1 LMTHL
6 RYNISTMIKRT
17 LKKIGKAILILFLL
31 LLIIP
36 YFIPTDFKKE
46 VPLKPYENSVF
57 FITDSGLRLHTQVY
71 PAVGEEKGKILLIHG
86 LMASTFSYRHNSQA
100 LSEQGYTV
108 IAVDLPG
115 FGYSD
120 KPSDLQYTQT
130 NFAKFMWEML
140 EDYDAKYESTTSWHL
155 VGHSMGATTTL
166 AMALQNKARIIDIT
180 MIDGA
185 VTQGSNNNA
194 WLMGTPI
201 GAWLKVGL
209 RYFLLNEATFKNLLT
224 DVYQGPVPQEA
235 IDGYLAPV
243 TTKGTINGLL
253 QFVKS
258 AKNNQISEVKD
269 LGLKINL
276 IWGGKDTWVPISAM
290 DEIEATL
297 SINKT
302 YVFPSAGHTPHETEA
317 DFNTVLLGMIE

>member
-1 LMTHL
+1 
-6 RYNISTMIKRT
+6 MIKRT
-17 LKKIGKAILILFLL
+17 LKRIGKALLVIILL

-36 YFIPTDFKKE
+36 YFIPTDFTKE
-46 VPLKPYENSVF
+46 VPTKPYENSVF
-57 FITDSGLRLHTQVY
+57 FTTESGLRLHTQVY
-71 PAVGEEKGKILLIHG
+71 PSGGEEKGKILLIHG

-120 KPSDLQYTQT
+120 KPADLQYTQI
-130 NFAKFMWEML
+130 NFAKLMWEML
-140 EDYDAKYESTTSWHL
+140 DDYDANQNSNTPWHL

-166 AMALQNKARIIDIT
+166 AMALQNKADIIDIT

-185 VTQGSNNNA
+185 VTQGSNGNG
-194 WLMGTPI
+194 WLMGTPV

-209 RYFLLNEATFKNLLT
+209 RYFLLNESTFRNLLT

-258 AKNNQISEVKD
+258 AKNTQISEVKD

-276 IWGGKDTWVPISAM
+276 IWGGQDTWVPISAM
-290 DEIEATL
+290 EEIMLTVD
-297 SINKT
+297 INKT

-317 DFNTVLLGMIE
+317 DFNTILLGMIE

>member
-1 LMTHL
+1 MTHL
-6 RYNISTMIKRT
+6 RYNIGTMIKRT

-57 FITDSGLRLHTQVY
+57 FMTDSGLRLHTQVY

-166 AMALQNKARIIDIT
+166 AMALQNKTRIIDIT

-185 VTQGSNNNA
+185 VTQGSNSNA

-258 AKNNQISEVKD
+258 AKNTQISEVKD

-276 IWGGKDTWVPISAM
+276 IWGGNDTWVPISAM
-290 DEIEATL
+290 DEIESTV

-317 DFNTVLLGMIE
+317 DFNSVLLGMIE

>member
-1 LMTHL
+1 
-6 RYNISTMIKRT
+6 MIKRT
-17 LKKIGKAILILFLL
+17 LKKIGKALLILILL

-36 YFIPTDFKKE
+36 YFIPTDFTKA
-46 VPLKPYENSVF
+46 VPLKPYENSIF
-57 FITDSGLRLHTQVY
+57 FTTDSGLRLHTQVY
-71 PAVGEEKGKILLIHG
+71 SSVGEEKGNILLIHG
-86 LMASTFSYRHNSQA
+86 LMASTFSYRKNSQY

-120 KPSDLQYTQT
+120 KPSDLKYTQT
-130 NFAKFMWEML
+130 NFAKFIWEML
-140 EDYDAKYESTTSWHL
+140 DEYDTKNKSTTAWHL

-166 AMALQNKARIIDIT
+166 AMALQKKEGIIDIT

-185 VTQGSNNNA
+185 VTQGSNGSG
-194 WLMGTPI
+194 WLVGTPV

-209 RYFLLNEATFKNLLT
+209 RYFLLNEGTFKNLLK

-258 AKNNQISEVKD
+258 AKNTQISDVKE
-269 LGLKINL
+269 LNLKINL
-276 IWGGKDTWVPISAM
+276 IWGGQDTWVPIQAM
-290 DEIEATL
+290 DEIE
-297 SINKT
+297 SSVKINKT
-302 YVFPSAGHTPHETEA
+302 FVFPKAGHTPHETES